1 MIATYIPRLAT
12 TWLRTLRN
20 ERMHPLSEVRLPM
33 RVWPFDVDIYL
44 HLNNGRYLTLMDF
57 GRFQHALRTGMMQT
71 MSARGWKPILGEAR
85 VEFIRE
91 IRTFRRFELVT
102 RLAAWD
108 EKWFFME
115 QRFECG
121 GEVHARGI
129 VRGVVKQGRKT
140 IPPSELME
148 ALQLD
153 VPSPEPSVELAQ
165 FMARERRRPAS

>member
-12 TWLRTLRN
+12 TWLRTLGAG
-20 ERMHPLSEVRLPM
+20 RMHPLGESRLPM
-33 RVWPFDVDIYL
+33 RVWPVDVDIYL

-57 GRFQHALRTGMMQT
+57 GRFHHALRTGMMQT
-71 MSARGWKPILGEAR
+71 MMARGWKPILGEAR
-85 VEFIRE
+85 VEFLRE

-115 QRFECG
+115 QRFECE
-121 GEVHARGI
+121 GEVHARAL

-140 IPPSELME
+140 IPPAELVA
-148 ALQLD
+148 ALQVDL
-153 VPSPEPSVELAQ
+153 PSPAPSEELAR
-165 FMARERRRPAS
+165 FMAGERAMG